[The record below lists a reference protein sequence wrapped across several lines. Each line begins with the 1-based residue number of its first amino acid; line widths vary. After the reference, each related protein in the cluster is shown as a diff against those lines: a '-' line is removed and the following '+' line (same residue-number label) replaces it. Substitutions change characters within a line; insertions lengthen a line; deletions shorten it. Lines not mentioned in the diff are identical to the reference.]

1 MADSPRVNGRPTTL
15 LVIDD
20 SPSVRRLVVDTLLRE
35 GYRVLEAE
43 NGEAGYAAAVAE
55 QPDLAICDIEMPVLD
70 GWGFVAKARSTEAL
84 DTMPVLMLTTLAARE
99 HVRRAMATGA
109 DDFLTKPWQGSEL
122 ADAVKGL
129 LAKSSRHRA
138 DAERSLTELR
148 RAVLATVPHELRT
161 PLTSILALSELLVHR
176 RGRYD
181 ESQLYNAI
189 GRIHRSAGELA
200 RTIGRMMDWADLSTG
215 TSPSAGDER
224 PRLAL
229 AEAVAELLAAA
240 DFRAELGANLP
251 GVHGAGRDDEIDGHR
266 LQLQLPAATVQCDPA
281 DLRRAL
287 AEVLGNALRYSH
299 PGLPVRVSG
308 NLSEPGWYHLDIA
321 NMGEPIPPA
330 FVRRLGALA
339 QADRHRQEQQGLGLG
354 LAIASLALQRQG
366 GGLSFQRHDG
376 RPTVVR
382 LSLPLA
388 TPARAAGGKAGASAA
403 QPPGATAAPPTGT
416 NRSTTRAAGN
426 AAKAAAADASRG
438 SKSGGNGPA

>member
-1 MADSPRVNGRPTTL
+1 L

-43 NGEAGYAAAVAE
+43 NGEVGYAAAVAE

-215 TSPSAGDER
+215 GSPSAGTER
-224 PRLAL
+224 PRLAI
-229 AEAVAELLAAA
+229 AQAVTTLLAAT
-240 DFRAELGANLP
+240 DFRAELAGALP
-251 GVHGAGRDDEIDGHR
+251 GPQASERGDELGGHR
-266 LQLQLPAATVQCDPA
+266 LQVQLPTATVQCDPA

-287 AEVLGNALRYSH
+287 TEVLGNALRFSH
-299 PGLPVRVSG
+299 PGLPVRLTGS
-308 NLSEPGWYHLDIA
+308 LAETGWYHLDIA

-339 QADRHRQEQQGLGLG
+339 QAERGRQEQQGLGLG
-354 LAIASLALQRQG
+354 LAIAALALQRQG
-366 GGLSFQRHDG
+366 GRLDFQRHDG

-388 TPARAAGGKAGASAA
+388 AQAPTTAVAQADVVGA
-403 QPPGATAAPPTGT
+403 QPTSTGT
-416 NRSTTRAAGN
+416 NRSTARATGN
-426 AAKAAAADASRG
+426 AGKAAAADASRG
-438 SKSGGNGPA
+438 SKSGGSGPA